1 MCGDCTSECVNSSGC
16 ECDYSVTVKIRRDR
30 AGKIAAWK
38 LSWSNFIYVMR
49 GSGEIKYQLI
59 ANEKLDVTKLAVIHA
74 VRILVSPATTTTHC
88 VVRGHS
94 ATQAQHYQ
102 QSQHRYSSDECHY
115 APRTCTASFRADV
128 PVLLVLNPQRGQT
141 STLFS
146 TSCLSSKSEMSFA
159 TPTFLSGE
167 QSSLDYVHFQ
177 TMRLRDGRIQCLLL
191 LKCISGSQSDREC

>member
-128 PVLLVLNPQRGQT
+128 PVLLVLNPE
-141 STLFS
+141 
-146 TSCLSSKSEMSFA
+146 KS
-159 TPTFLSGE
+159 
-167 QSSLDYVHFQ
+167 
-177 TMRLRDGRIQCLLL
+177 RLRRSTAAYVTEFRFRTLSNNEVIRR
-191 LKCISGSQSDREC
+191 SDPSTNDYCHSNRAMRCTHRMQ